1 MTPRRSR
8 LSPGDLPQQSETWHV
23 AVRHLRIWIAPP
35 DEEPSR
41 PFVTLILILDT
52 GVLQKLEA
60 MPSRPA
66 PEQTLE
72 MLIQAM
78 QEPAVDT
85 GQKPHRPTHI
95 QFEDAATLEALEPE
109 LAKMGV
115 NVGRQ
120 LLPEVVDELVEELEL
135 SLRGRPEHA
144 GLLSAKG
151 VKPELVG
158 GLFAAA
164 AEFYRAAPWVHL
176 TDQQTFAVRVPP
188 QRKPR
193 FVQVMGG
200 AGVTYGLAVYRRW
213 KDVERV
219 FDFDDHP
226 LDFVPPQGGHSLFF
240 DDVTQVPFDDLE
252 AIERYGWE
260 VADEQAYPIPIIYT
274 REGETRRPSRA
285 DLIWYEAALRVIPI
299 FVRDYLQPNE
309 FLPAEAT
316 LSVPTHA
323 GETSVEV
330 KYPGGT
336 LPKPEARPVGVSDW
350 PPSEEDE
357 EGEFPPFDRR
367 AMEGMLPK
375 FGGELDDPALQEA
388 QDVMYQAWDE
398 RNPGRRIILAHEALS
413 ISPDCADA
421 YVLLAEEEAD
431 TVGRALEYYRQGV
444 EAGERSLGEAYFE
457 EYAGHFWGLLET
469 RPYMRARQGLAN
481 TLWELGR
488 EEEAITHYRD
498 ILRLNPNDNQGV
510 RYSLLNLLLRLNR
523 DAEAQELLKEYKED
537 GMAEWL
543 YTRSLLAFRAG
554 GASQAAEGALR
565 EALKMNPHVPAY
577 LTGRKRIPG
586 RLPDY
591 VGWGDEN
598 EAAAYASSYLSSWRR
613 TPGAVDWLRQ
623 ALASS
628 DT

>member
-1 MTPRRSR
+1 
-8 LSPGDLPQQSETWHV
+8 
-23 AVRHLRIWIAPP
+23 LRIWIVPP

-41 PFVTLILILDT
+41 PFVTLVLNLDK
-52 GVLQKLEA
+52 GVLQKLES
-60 MPSRPA
+60 MPGRPA
-66 PEQTLE
+66 PEQMLE

-78 QEPAVDT
+78 QEPTEDT
-85 GQKPHRPTHI
+85 GQEPHRPTQIH
-95 QFEDAATLEALEPE
+95 FEDAATVEALTPE
-109 LAKMGV
+109 LAKMGI

-120 LLPEVVDELVEELEL
+120 LLPEVVDELVEDLEL
-135 SLRGRPEHA
+135 SLRGRPEHP
-144 GLLSAKG
+144 GLLSEKG
-151 VKPELVG
+151 VTPELAG

-164 AEFYRAAPWVHL
+164 AEFYRTAPWVHL

-188 QRKPR
+188 ERKAR

-200 AGVTYGLAVYRRW
+200 GGVAYGLVVYRRW

-219 FDFDDHP
+219 FDFADHP
-226 LDFVPPQGGHSLFF
+226 LEFVPPQGGHSLFF

-274 REGETRRPSRA
+274 REGEARRPSRA
-285 DLIWYEAALRVIPI
+285 DLIWYEAALWAIPI
-299 FVRDYLQPNE
+299 FVRDYLQPSE
-309 FLPAEAT
+309 YLPAEAT
-316 LSVPTHA
+316 LSIPTHV
-323 GETSVEV
+323 GETSVDV

-336 LPKPEARPVGVSDW
+336 LPEAETRPVVLSDW
-350 PPSEEDE
+350 FPSEEDE

-367 AMEGMLPK
+367 AMEGMMAQY
-375 FGGELDDPALQEA
+375 GGDFDDPALQKA

-413 ISPDCADA
+413 ISPDCTDA

-457 EYAGHFWGLLET
+457 ENAGYFWGLLET

-481 TLWELGR
+481 TLWALER

-498 ILRLNPNDNQGV
+498 MLRLNPNDNQGI

-523 DAEAQELLKEYKED
+523 DAEAQELLEEYEED

-543 YTRSLLAFRAG
+543 YTRALLAFRAG
-554 GASQAAEGALR
+554 GASQAAERALR
-565 EALKMNPHVPAY
+565 EALEMNPHVPAY
-577 LTGRKRIPG
+577 LIGRKRIPG

-591 VGWGDEN
+591 IGWGDES

-613 TPGAVDWLRQ
+613 TPGAADWLRQ
-623 ALASS
+623 FSASS
-628 DT
+628 GP